1 MTPFEVYTCYLSL
14 KNHFTKENYDYFK
27 FNGKTRASI
36 TAFNKRKDRY
46 FFERTSRKK
55 TDEEVKAYFL
65 ANFVE
70 CDDPQG
76 LWIGNIIQEGE
87 DRYQNWLKKSQSL
100 TYVFKEEI
108 EKFFT
113 KENFTKLFEVNT
125 TGHPDVLKLHLSKEI
140 SLETMVI
147 LDLIL
152 EYVKNFDKKLQD
164 PIWEFYSKRIRK
176 YKPFINIDVSKCKA
190 ILKNQVL

>member
-87 DRYQNWLKKSQSL
+87 DLYQNWLKKSQSL

-113 KENFTKLFEVNT
+113 KENFTTLFEVNT

-176 YKPFINIDVSKCKA
+176 YKPFINIDVSKCRT
-190 ILKNQVL
+190 ILRNQVL

>member
-113 KENFTKLFEVNT
+113 KENFTTLFETNT

>member
-100 TYVFKEEI
+100 TYLFKEEI

-113 KENFTKLFEVNT
+113 KENFTTLFETNT

>member
-1 MTPFEVYTCYLSL
+1 MTPFDVYTCYLSL

-36 TAFNKRKDRY
+36 TSFNKRKDRY

-87 DRYQNWLKKSQSL
+87 ERYQSWLKKSQSL
-100 TYVFKEEI
+100 TYLFKEEI

-113 KENFTKLFEVNT
+113 KENFSKLFETNT
-125 TGHPDVLKLHLSKEI
+125 TGHPDVLKLHLSKDI

-147 LDLIL
+147 LELIL
-152 EYVKNFDKKLQD
+152 EYVKKFDKKMQD
-164 PIWEFYSKRIRK
+164 PVWEFYSKRIRK
-176 YKPFINIDVSKCKA
+176 YKPFINIDADKCKS
-190 ILKNQVL
+190 ILKDQVL

>member
-100 TYVFKEEI
+100 TYLFKEEI

-113 KENFTKLFEVNT
+113 KENFTTLFETNT

-176 YKPFINIDVSKCKA
+176 YKPFINIDVSKCRT
-190 ILKNQVL
+190 ILRNQVL